1 MRVSLVGTVHAE
13 SELVSVGELQAILER
28 SQPDVIFAEIPAS
41 HIDRYKDG
49 SHGTLESITVAR
61 YLASHPVHVEPVDVA
76 EPEQKFFDKTKDM
89 FRAVERTSPDYRRLV
104 DFHSAEA
111 RVGGFRYLNSDKCVQ
126 TWEAI
131 NRELLATI
139 EWIGD
144 KRHRESYSLWTD
156 MAEHRDREMMRN
168 IMLYLGR
175 NPMARGVFLVGAAH
189 RKSLIEKATAD
200 GEPGLPRIEW
210 DLDSF
215 LG

>member
-1 MRVSLVGTVHAE
+1 MRVSLVGTVHGE
-13 SELVSVGELQAILER
+13 SGLASVGELQAILER
-28 SQPDVIFAEIPAS
+28 VKPDVIFAEIPVAEV
-41 HIDRYKDG
+41 DRYRDG
-49 SHGTLESITVAR
+49 SFGNLESAAVGR
-61 YLASHPVHVEPVDVA
+61 YRVSHPVHVEPVDVA

-89 FRAVERTSPDYRRLV
+89 FCAVERTSPDYRRLV
-104 DFHSAEA
+104 DLHSAEA
-111 RVGGFRYLNSDKCVQ
+111 RAGGFGYLNSDKCVQ

-144 KRHRESYSLWTD
+144 KRHRECYSLWSD
-156 MAEHRDREMMRN
+156 MAERRDREMMRN

-175 NPMARGVFLVGAAH
+175 NPMARGVLLVGAAH
-189 RKSLIEKATAD
+189 RKSLIEKAAAD

-210 DLDSF
+210 DIDSF